1 MLDFGD
7 TRLCR
12 ITASGGDGTYTATEV
27 ARKAD
32 NSGWD
37 TLSAPSGLVAFTL
50 REVNDSTALAVD
62 DIVPFWRALGK
73 GQNWRYYTS
82 AALTLA
88 SAPSDGH
95 VARYDTTGGWV
106 PTDPSVVT
114 AESIGFNKVVDQFIQ
129 FNDSLSVATQE
140 VTIDDADFRD
150 TIVKVEAWMLGDNS
164 DPPDITSPFGK
175 SSGTDLYL
183 PPALFWVDATPAVDV
198 KLMEGGNLD
207 LILDKDDGKLKWSYT
222 QTSPY
227 LWGYCIVWVRN
238 STTPDV
244 IVSS

>member
-7 TRLCR
+7 TRLCK
-12 ITASGGDGTYTATEV
+12 ITATGGDGTYTATEV

-37 TLSAPSGLVAFTL
+37 TLAAPSGLVGFTL
-50 REVNDSTALAVD
+50 REINGSTALAVD

-73 GQNWRYYTS
+73 GEKWRYLTR
-82 AALTLA
+82 AALVLA
-88 SAPSDGH
+88 SAATDGQIPQ
-95 VARYDTTGGWV
+95 YDTTDGWV
-106 PTDPSVVT
+106 PTDPSTVL
-114 AESIGFNKVVDQFIQ
+114 AEGAGFNKVVDQFIR
-129 FNDSLSVATQE
+129 FNDSLSAATQE
-140 VTIDDADFRD
+140 VVIDDTDFRD
-150 TIVKVEAWMLGDNS
+150 TIIKVEAWVMSDSS

-175 SSGTDLYL
+175 SSGATSYL
-183 PPALFWVDATPAVDV
+183 PPALFWVDQTPAVDM
-198 KLMEGGNLD
+198 KLMEGGYLD

-222 QTSPY
+222 QISPY
-227 LWGYCIVWVRN
+227 MWGYCIIWVRN